1 MAASKERDQNIQKV
15 IKAAQSLFIS
25 EGVAATSIN
34 RIAREAGLTPM
45 SVYRYFGTKDSL
57 VLAVWRDALVVF

>member
-34 RIAREAGLTPM
+34 RIAREAGLTPH
-45 SVYRYFGTKDSL
+45 VRIPLLRHEGQPCARR
-57 VLAVWRDALVVF
+57 VA

>member
-45 SVYRYFGTKDSL
+45 SVYRYFGTR
-57 VLAVWRDALVVF
+57 VA